1 MKRFPELQV
10 NAYVLMIFVSLRF
23 IKLMNKR

>member
-1 MKRFPELQV
+1 MKRFSELQV

-23 IKLMNKR
+23 TQLMNKR